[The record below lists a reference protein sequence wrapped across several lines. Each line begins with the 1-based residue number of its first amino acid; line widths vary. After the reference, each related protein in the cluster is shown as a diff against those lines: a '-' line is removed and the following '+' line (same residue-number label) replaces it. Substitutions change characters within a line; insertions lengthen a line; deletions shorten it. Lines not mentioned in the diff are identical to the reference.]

1 MNAYLI
7 LEDGS
12 KFQGKAFGSIKEE
25 SGEVVFNT
33 SMTGYQEIF
42 TDYSYTGQILVM
54 TYPMIG
60 NYGIN
65 KLDVES
71 AKPAISG
78 LIVREYCR
86 KPSNWKNEMDLETY
100 LKQNDIMG
108 IEGIDTRKLVKYLR
122 DKGTMNSLITTDIS
136 NYDSI
141 VERLRS
147 EDISKKNYTKDVS
160 TKEVYRLEGNG
171 PRIAVMDFGLKLNIL
186 RILKSYDC
194 DITVFPYNTK
204 AEEILKGGFD
214 GVFLSNGPGNP
225 ENLLESVENI
235 KKLLNYKPMFGICM
249 GHQLLSMAN
258 GAKTY
263 KLKFGHRGGNH
274 PVKDLQTNKVYIT
287 SQNHG
292 YAVDEQSID
301 HKQIIVTHRNLNDG
315 TIEGI
320 KHKFLPIF
328 SVQFHPEASPG
339 PMQSK
344 YLFEQFLSYINCK
357 EKAV

>member
-1 MNAYLI
+1 VNAYLI

-344 YLFEQFLSYINCK
+344 YLFEQFLSYINYK